1 MAEEKRL
8 IPRSS
13 GIRDCG
19 DPTPIGD
26 VPSYVYDFVQKL
38 SNHDREPL
46 PPEIEKLSDRCD
58 PWYYYNM
65 KVGNLL
71 SLENIQA
78 NGRIVANGDVYS
90 NAGTHRLSAKKNFDI
105 PHPTKH
111 GWRLR
116 HTCLEGPEN
125 GVYFRGKL
133 KDSNYIELPEYWKKL
148 VDIESISVNL
158 TPMGTYQELYYK
170 ISDCETKIKVIN
182 NSGGN
187 INCSYV
193 VYGER
198 ADGEKLIV
206 EYEGESPADYPG
218 NNDEYS
224 VVGWNYDIRT

>member
-8 IPRSS
+8 IPRSF
-13 GIRDCG
+13 GIRDCD
-19 DPTPIGD
+19 DPTPVGD

-38 SNHDREPL
+38 SNQDKEPL
-46 PPEIEKLSDRCD
+46 PPEIEKISDRCD

-71 SLENIQA
+71 ALENIQA

-90 NAGTHRLSAKKNFDI
+90 NGGGHRLSAKKNFDI
-105 PHPTKH
+105 PHPIKN

-133 KDSNYIELPEYWKKL
+133 KDSNYIDLPEYWKKL
-148 VDIESISVNL
+148 VDTESINVNL
-158 TPMGTYQELYYK
+158 TPMGTYQELYYE
-170 ISDCETKIKVIN
+170 ISDCGTKIKVIN
-182 NSGGN
+182 NSGGT
-187 INCSYV
+187 INCSYII
-193 VYGER
+193 YGER
-198 ADGEKLIV
+198 IDGEKLIV
-206 EYEGESPADYPG
+206 EYEGDSPADYPG

-224 VVGWNYDIRT
+224 VVGWNYDVRI